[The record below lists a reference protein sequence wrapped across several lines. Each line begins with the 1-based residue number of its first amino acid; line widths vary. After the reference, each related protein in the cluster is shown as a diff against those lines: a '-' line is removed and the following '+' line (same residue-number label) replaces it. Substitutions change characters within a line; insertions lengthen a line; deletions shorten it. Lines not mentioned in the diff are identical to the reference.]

1 MGWKTLMLLVVVLAG
16 IGSACAYDWE
26 WQSGAEVRYTYIN
39 LTTTPISFT
48 YPSSP
53 VTDNGT
59 IEVGDNLTRD
69 YIINN
74 ASGLT
79 PGGAHLEMTCY
90 TQGGLTIIKATVST
104 DNCNTDT
111 TLAYIFSG
119 DLKVD
124 EDDSMMFSLFEGESD
139 TKYLIIGHGW
149 VDSLPTQTPIPPLAT
164 ILVLMTIPAIVL
176 RKITK

>member
-1 MGWKTLMLLVVVLAG
+1 MGWKTLMLLLVVILAG
-16 IGSACAYDWE
+16 VSSSYAYN
-26 WQSGAEVRYTYIN
+26 WQWKSGAKVSYHD
-39 LTTTPISFT
+39 
-48 YPSSP
+48 SSWHHTF
-53 VTDNGT
+53 VSDSGT
-59 IEVGDNLTRD
+59 INVGDTITRD